1 MTDIVSTALIIFRTA
16 IAFLFLLIVPGYAIL
31 YVLFPRGLDMPSL
44 DRLIL
49 SGTVSIGTVITAVL
63 VMDFVVGIDTTPGN
77 IFLFLVI
84 VTVLA
89 LVLWRTELYLLSS
102 RNSAVST
109 CTGITT
115 CGRQVIRRVITPS
128 RDIRGKIVDKLRGLR
143 GKHP

>member
-31 YVLFPRGLDMPSL
+31 YVLFPRGLDIPSL

-102 RNSAVST
+102 RNSAVLA
-109 CTGITT
+109 CIGLTT
-115 CGRQVIRRVITPS
+115 CGQQAIRRVIKPS
-128 RDIRGKIVDKLRGLR
+128 WDIRGKIVDKVRVLR